1 MVAAAPLK
9 TMKKVKKRTKAFK
22 RFQSNRFMRVKESW
36 RRPRGIDCRV
46 RRRFRGAIKM
56 ANIGYGNNKKTRHV
70 LPCGLKKFRVS
81 NTAELEMLIMQNR
94 KFAAEICH
102 NVSARKRKMIVDR
115 AAELRITVL
124 NANGRLRAEEAE

>member
-1 MVAAAPLK
+1 MVAAAPLNK
-9 TMKKVKKRTKAFK
+9 MKKMKKRTKKFK
-22 RFQSNRFMRVKESW
+22 RFQSNRFMRVGESW

-56 ANIGYGNNKKTRHV
+56 ANIGYGNAKKTRHV

-94 KFAAEICH
+94 KFAAEIAH
-102 NVSARKRKMIVDR
+102 NVSSRKRKEIVDR
-115 AAELRITVL
+115 AAQLRITVL